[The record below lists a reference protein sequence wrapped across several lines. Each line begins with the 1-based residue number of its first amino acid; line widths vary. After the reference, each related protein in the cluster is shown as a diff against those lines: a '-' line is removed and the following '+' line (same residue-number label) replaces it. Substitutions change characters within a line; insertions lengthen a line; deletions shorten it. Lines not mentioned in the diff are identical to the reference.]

1 MSVEDE
7 PDNLLMFE
15 EAHQEIVFP
24 SGEKRTGGE
33 FDAGNG
39 GGGNPEVDGFD
50 HAGQG
55 LVWRLHRPVAIE
67 SLCGQR
73 PAIVGARYEDIE
85 FVSAHRS
92 VFRGPDFVGFRVE
105 GQALGVAGPVG
116 VDSSS
121 PSSHSSIVG
130 YRNQSKPSHIG
141 KLPRQLPV
149 GAQ

>member
-1 MSVEDE
+1 M
-7 PDNLLMFE
+7 N
-15 EAHQEIVFP
+15 
-24 SGEKRTGGE
+24 R
-33 FDAGNG
+33 
-39 GGGNPEVDGFD
+39 FD
-50 HAGQG
+50 HAGQR
-55 LVWRLHRPVAIE
+55 LVWGLYCPIAIE

-85 FVSAHRS
+85 FIPSHGP

-141 KLPRQLPV
+141 KLPLQLPV